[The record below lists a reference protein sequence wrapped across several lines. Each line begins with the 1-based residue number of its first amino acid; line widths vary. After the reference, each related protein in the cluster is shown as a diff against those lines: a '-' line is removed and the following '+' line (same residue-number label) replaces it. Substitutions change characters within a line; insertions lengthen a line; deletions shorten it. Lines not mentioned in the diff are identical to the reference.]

1 MNYLVYH
8 RDQLLRRFNTM
19 DEAIAHARNLRRQWV
34 ECGND
39 RMHYRVCYNG
49 WKSVC
54 VFNTADEAKCMTH

>member
-8 RDQLLRRFNTM
+8 RDQLLRRFETQ
-19 DEAIAHARNLRRQWV
+19 EQAISHAQELRRQWV

-49 WKSVC
+49 RTSVC
-54 VFNTADEAKCMTH
+54 VFDTEND